1 MKVGSNGSNAMAGV
15 TENISRTG
23 LTIRIGTGATV
34 QEALPLVGDYC
45 DVYLE
50 LPQHPRTAKRC
61 LHCRAA
67 IVWTRQIDSSE
78 MQLGL
83 SVDSMTVRNLPVTH
97 ETGLAVEENEQT
109 LLM

>member
-1 MKVGSNGSNAMAGV
+1 MTGV
-15 TENISRTG
+15 SENISRTG
-23 LTIRIGTGATV
+23 ITIRLRTAATV
-34 QEALPLVGDYC
+34 REALPLVGDFC

-50 LPQHPRTAKRC
+50 LPQHPRTGKRC

-67 IVWTRQIDSSE
+67 IAWTRQIDPSE

-83 SVDSMTVRNLPVTH
+83 NVGSMSFRDFPVEAGTRSADE
-97 ETGLAVEENEQT
+97 ETEQT